1 MKDDGLDD
9 HKSWANMLHKI
20 IHESDGAQKHYA
32 YLAKT
37 CPNFEKS
44 EQILNSEFEAKANTG
59 DIILFRSPHSA
70 ARAQRFI
77 TNSEYGITFFII

>member
-1 MKDDGLDD
+1 
-9 HKSWANMLHKI
+9 MLHKI